1 MYCNPRL
8 LMTCMVLLSCV
19 PCAVLSQTLYKSVG
33 PDGKVVYS
41 DKLPTEGRVEKMKF
55 QNLPATPLPQSVA
68 ATYAEL
74 LRKAKA
80 NPVATAPVAGNV
92 LYSATWCGYC
102 RQAKAYLA
110 SKGLAYT
117 ELDIDTPAGMASFAQ
132 VGGGKGVPL
141 LMAGGQKVQGY
152 SAQAYDSLFSKIK

>member
-1 MYCNPRL
+1 MYRNSRFL
-8 LMTCMVLLSCV
+8 TACMVLLSCL
-19 PCAVLSQTLYKSVG
+19 PSAVFSQTLYKSVG

-41 DKLPTEGRVEKMKF
+41 DKLPTEGRVEKMKL
-55 QNLPATPLPQSVA
+55 QNLPSTPLPQPVA
-68 ATYAEL
+68 AAYAEL

-80 NPVATAPVAGNV
+80 NPVALAPVAGNV

-102 RQAKAYLA
+102 RQARAHLA
-110 SKGLAYT
+110 SRGVAYT

-152 SAQAYDSLFSKIK
+152 SAQAYDSLLSKIK